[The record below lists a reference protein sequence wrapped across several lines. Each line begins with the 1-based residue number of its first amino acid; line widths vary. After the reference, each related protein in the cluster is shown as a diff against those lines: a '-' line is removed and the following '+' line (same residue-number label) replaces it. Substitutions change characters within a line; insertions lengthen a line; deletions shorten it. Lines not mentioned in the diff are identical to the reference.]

1 MMSFMTGTPIDLV
14 FQQIA
19 EDLVLYSN
27 AFLIKSRIDMTNIG
41 GLQAKGIYDT
51 KPVGGYFRVDPTTV
65 QIKRDK
71 TGVIKNYQQQVGNDK
86 KAYKPTDVIHFYID
100 KKGGAAFG
108 TPRIEAALED
118 VKMLRKIE
126 GNVLRLI
133 YRYAAPLYQ
142 MKIGIPEQG
151 FMATDQEIK
160 DARKEIERLA
170 DDGIIITNERTEFN
184 AIGSQGQVL
193 DASKYLSYF
202 ESRVFTALSL
212 SYAQAGRGGAKQ
224 DADSM
229 EEQVHD
235 SIKFFQRTIAIFV
248 EQLMFNELLL
258 EGGYNPITEP
268 TDIVRFQFNEIN
280 LDTRVK
286 METHAMNLFQGNAIP
301 YEEMRGRLG
310 LDTDDVDESRLYQNM
325 IKTPAE
331 IAILQAKLGQSSG
344 SAQPGPEKSQDAPKT
359 ATNMIQPKNQHGT
372 SSVKI
377 KESSQNIQTKEDRIE
392 DYQKA
397 FKDIYKKFQQ
407 VRNDVLEDGSRA
419 YASLP
424 IARDWIASNLKNH
437 TSLKAQE
444 GYNQAIK
451 DTKKKPDKFKVSSKQ
466 LSDMI
471 DDCLDN
477 MFKDI
482 QSKYKEATTPQQKEA
497 AFDKT
502 EYRLRFLAEHVAA
515 KAYWYGY
522 IKTCE
527 ALNIDKVYV
536 QFGKGSKDKEDHE
549 SILNPKSFSLEDI
562 PAFHPYCKC
571 TLSSTK
577 SKKGG

>member
-1 MMSFMTGTPIDLV
+1 
-14 FQQIA
+14 
-19 EDLVLYSN
+19 
-27 AFLIKSRIDMTNIG
+27 
-41 GLQAKGIYDT
+41 
-51 KPVGGYFRVDPTTV
+51 
-65 QIKRDK
+65 
-71 TGVIKNYQQQVGNDK
+71 
-86 KAYKPTDVIHFYID
+86 
-100 KKGGAAFG
+100 
-108 TPRIEAALED
+108 
-118 VKMLRKIE
+118 
-126 GNVLRLI
+126 
-133 YRYAAPLYQ
+133 
-142 MKIGIPEQG
+142 
-151 FMATDQEIK
+151 
-160 DARKEIERLA
+160 
-170 DDGIIITNERTEFN
+170 
-184 AIGSQGQVL
+184 
-193 DASKYLSYF
+193 
-202 ESRVFTALSL
+202 
-212 SYAQAGRGGAKQ
+212 
-224 DADSM
+224 
-229 EEQVHD
+229 
-235 SIKFFQRTIAIFV
+235 
-248 EQLMFNELLL
+248 
-258 EGGYNPITEP
+258 
-268 TDIVRFQFNEIN
+268 
-280 LDTRVK
+280 
-286 METHAMNLFQGNAIP
+286 
-301 YEEMRGRLG
+301 
-310 LDTDDVDESRLYQNM
+310 
-325 IKTPAE
+325 
-331 IAILQAKLGQSSG
+331 
-344 SAQPGPEKSQDAPKT
+344 
-359 ATNMIQPKNQHGT
+359 
-372 SSVKI
+372 
-377 KESSQNIQTKEDRIE
+377 
-392 DYQKA
+392 
-397 FKDIYKKFQQ
+397 